1 MRKITKAEGE
11 TWLALARE
19 HGFGSDEGRF
29 TLGRFIVESRDEGGL
44 ILRVITPI
52 PAVIRAPE
60 SVAPVATPIMFDR
73 TPANEIII
81 PGLWWRLMFE
91 KVSED
96 VDAPDEMRQMAN
108 TMVTTTVCND
118 VLLPADS
125 DTIEISTPNSRGDLV
140 RCEALPPGT
149 RMRARLQVAATPG
162 TPSRA

>member
-44 ILRVITPI
+44 ILRLITPI

-60 SVAPVATPIMFDR
+60 SVASVAAPIMFDR

-81 PGLWWRLMFE
+81 PGLWRRPMFQ
-91 KVSED
+91 KGRDD
-96 VDAPDEMRQMAN
+96 VDAPDGMRQMVN
-108 TMVTTTVCND
+108 T
-118 VLLPADS
+118 L
-125 DTIEISTPNSRGDLV
+125 
-140 RCEALPPGT
+140 
-149 RMRARLQVAATPG
+149 AT
-162 TPSRA
+162 

>member
-11 TWLALARE
+11 TWLALAQE

-60 SVAPVATPIMFDR
+60 SVASVAAPIMFDR

-81 PGLWWRLMFE
+81 PWWRRMFE

-108 TMVTTTVCND
+108 TIATTIVCDD

-125 DTIEISTPNSRGDLV
+125 DTIEISTPNSHGDLV

-149 RMRARLQVAATPG
+149 RMRARLQVAATHG